1 MKTFGT
7 LDHKDGKW
15 VLKAEAHVIMRLKRL
30 FGKIGQKQHGTIRI
44 VDTIDTSRDL
54 EWFLQRFPVDYTSPT
69 VETRLRAQ
77 ADQHRERASLVEQ
90 VLSRM
95 LAGNDY
101 ELSKPM
107 RDYQKVAA
115 DLVLASGSLL
125 LCDDM
130 GIGKTLVSIA
140 LATNAKARP
149 ALVVVPKAIQSQWR
163 RRFAEFAPQLTTH
176 ILEKGT
182 PYDLTKPKGRKHK
195 KSDDQQPLPLVPTM
209 PDVVISTYA
218 KLSGW
223 SETWGSGVVKSVTWD
238 EAQELR
244 RGSESAKGAAAQHIA
259 KSVDYR
265 LALTGTPIYNQ
276 GTELFHVL
284 ECVKPGALGEM
295 SEFHNEWAPGGEKV
309 QDPKALGSFLRRE
322 GLMLRRTRADVGI
335 ELPKFSRIFHNV
347 DSDEEPLADV
357 DEAATQLAQIILRDG
372 PEAFRGERLKASQ
385 ELSYLVRQATGVA
398 KAAHVADLVRMLVEN
413 DEPVLLA
420 GWHREVYRIWNERL
434 SAYNPVMVTGS
445 ESEKQKDQ
453 AVQEFIAGRS
463 RVIMISLRAA
473 AGLDGMQAVC
483 SSVVHGELD
492 WAFGVHEQVDTR
504 IDRPGQTRPVFAYY
518 TESSEGS
525 DPILATMLRE
535 KAEQLQGIRDPDVEL
550 FAKLETDDEG
560 KLRSLAESFLNRRAR
575 SKEVA

>member
-1 MKTFGT
+1 MKTFGS

-15 VLKAEAHVIMRLKRL
+15 VLTAEAHVIMKLKRF

-54 EWFLQRFPVDYTSPT
+54 EWFLQRFPMDYANG
-69 VETRLRAQ
+69 VAERLKAQ
-77 ADQHRERASLVEQ
+77 ADLYRERASLVEQ
-90 VLSRM
+90 VLSRVV
-95 LAGNDY
+95 AGNDY
-101 ELSKPM
+101 DLAKPM
-107 RDYQKVAA
+107 RDYQTVAA

-140 LATNAKARP
+140 LATNARARP
-149 ALVVVPKAIQSQWR
+149 ALVVVPKAIQRQWR
-163 RRFAEFAPQLTTH
+163 RRFEEFAPQLTTH

-182 PYDLTKPKGRKHK
+182 PYDLTKPKGRKRRK
-195 KSDDQQPLPLVPTM
+195 TSDEQQTLPLVPTM

-218 KLSGW
+218 KLAGW
-223 SETWGSGVVKSVTWD
+223 SETWGSGILKSVTWD

-244 RGSESAKGAAAQHIA
+244 RGTESAKGAAAQHIA

-276 GTELFHVL
+276 GTELYHVL
-284 ECVKPGALGEM
+284 ECVKPGALGEIG
-295 SEFHNEWAPGGEKV
+295 EFHNEWAPGGEKV
-309 QDPKALGSFLRRE
+309 EDPKALGSFLRRE

-357 DEAATQLAQIILRDG
+357 EEAAVQLAKIILHDG

-385 ELSYLVRQATGVA
+385 ELSYLVRQATGIA
-398 KAAHVADLVRMLVEN
+398 KAGHVADLVRMLVES

-420 GWHREVYRIWNERL
+420 GWHRRCYEIWNERL
-434 SAYNPVMVTGS
+434 AVYKPVMVTGS

-453 AVQEFIAGRS
+453 ALQEFIAGRS

-535 KAEQLQGIRDPDVEL
+535 KAEQLQGIRDPDVEI

-560 KLRSLAESFLNRRAR
+560 KLRNLAESFLNRRAR